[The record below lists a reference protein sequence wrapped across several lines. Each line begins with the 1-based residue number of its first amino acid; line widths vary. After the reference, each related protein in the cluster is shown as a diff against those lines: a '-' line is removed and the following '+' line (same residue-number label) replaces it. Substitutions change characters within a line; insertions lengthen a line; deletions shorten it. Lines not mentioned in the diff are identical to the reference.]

1 MSEENYS
8 SDILEGII
16 ETLPEYMKSEVYKT
30 LWIDAI
36 VANDDRH
43 LGNFEFHYIKDKG
56 LKIFPMFDFWEVF
69 MV

>member
-1 MSEENYS
+1 MGIYAQ
-8 SDILEGII
+8 LESLI
-16 ETLPEYMKSEVYKT
+16 EKLPEYLKSEIYRT

-56 LKIFPMFDFWEVF
+56 LKILLVYNYHWQ
-69 MV
+69 